1 LLSGKFRLY
10 PVFFDPESD
19 PEVDPK
25 NDLEKG
31 AAVMGK
37 LTDTKIR
44 NAKVTGDTL
53 LADGGGLA
61 LRVYP
66 KQNGTAKVW
75 VFRYLHPATGK
86 QQRVSLGDYPALSL
100 AEARKKAGAMKL
112 ELGNKIDP
120 KRAQAA
126 KRQENAEALD
136 MQKVFETWLEH
147 LRVGGTVSEKWVDR
161 HSDRWRLHLKSRLGE
176 LLARDVTRA
185 HLAGALDAMTRKGIK
200 EETRKA
206 LTTLN
211 LMLDYAVNRHLV
223 EQNPARVLK
232 PKDFAAS
239 AARSRDRAL
248 NLGELRQVWAALDK
262 ALDSGSR
269 LSPVTVAALKVLIL
283 TGARREEVAR
293 MEWAELDLD
302 AAVWTLPDARTKN
315 RRGHTVYLS
324 PLAVEI
330 LRRLEPL
337 SGTCPYVFESSRRN
351 LDVPERG
358 QSMHPDTLSRTIYR
372 LRGDE
377 DKAKGK
383 SKGKNAVAQAGREPS
398 PLADLEHFTVHD
410 LRRSAATAW
419 GEYLKIPPHIIER
432 MLNHLPED
440 KLVATYQRAVYADEQ
455 RKAWGAWGALVEQQV
470 AREPGNVIPMSAGSA
485 KRA

>member
-1 LLSGKFRLY
+1 
-10 PVFFDPESD
+10 
-19 PEVDPK
+19 
-25 NDLEKG
+25 
-31 AAVMGK
+31 MGK

-66 KQNGTAKVW
+66 KQNGIAKVW
-75 VFRYLHPATGK
+75 VFRYLHPTTGK
-86 QQRVSLGDYPALSL
+86 QTRISLGDYPALSL
-100 AEARKKAGAMKL
+100 AAAREKAGEMKL
-112 ELGNKIDP
+112 ELKHGVDP

-126 KRQENAEALD
+126 RRQENAEAAT
-136 MQKVFETWLEH
+136 MQKIFETWLEH
-147 LRVGGTVSEKWVDR
+147 LRVGGTVSDKWISR
-161 HSDRWRLHLKSRLGE
+161 HEDRWRLHLKSNLGE
-176 LLARDVTRA
+176 LLARDVTRG
-185 HLAGALDAMTRKGIK
+185 HLAAALDAMTRKGIK

-223 EQNPARVLK
+223 EQNPARLLK

-248 NLGELRQVWAALDK
+248 NLYELRQVWAALDQ
-262 ALDSGSR
+262 ALDNGSR

-302 AAVWTLPDARTKN
+302 ASVWTLPDARTKN

-324 PLAVEI
+324 ELAVEV
-330 LRRLEPL
+330 LWGLEPL
-337 SGTCPYVFESSRRN
+337 SGTGPYVFESSRRN
-351 LDVPERG
+351 LDTPEQA

-377 DKAKGK
+377 DKAKGMG
-383 SKGKNAVAQAGREPS
+383 KGGKAVAQADIEPA

-419 GEYLKIPPHIIER
+419 GEYLKTPPHIIER

-455 RKAWGAWGALVEQQV
+455 REAWEAWGALVEQQV
-470 AREPGNVIPMSAGSA
+470 ARDPGNVISMSASSV

>member
-1 LLSGKFRLY
+1 
-10 PVFFDPESD
+10 
-19 PEVDPK
+19 
-25 NDLEKG
+25 
-31 AAVMGK
+31 MGK
-37 LTDTKIR
+37 LTDIKVR
-44 NAKVTGDTL
+44 KAKAKEDTHISDGD
-53 LADGGGLA
+53 GLA

-66 KQNGTAKVW
+66 KRGITVKTW
-75 VFRYLHPATGK
+75 IFRYRQPGTGK
-86 QQRVSLGDYPALSL
+86 QTKLPLGDYPALTLADARQAARAARQQL
-100 AEARKKAGAMKL
+100 AEG
-112 ELGNKIDP
+112 IDP
-120 KRAQAA
+120 KRAHAA
-126 KRQENAEALD
+126 KRQENAEAAT
-136 MQKVFETWLEH
+136 MQTAFESWIDQ
-147 LRVGGTVSEKWVDR
+147 LRVGGTVSEKWTDR

-176 LLARDVTRA
+176 MLARDVTRG

-211 LMLDYAVNRHLV
+211 LMLDYAVNRQLI
-223 EQNPARVLK
+223 EQNPARLLK

-239 AARSRDRAL
+239 AARPRDRAL

-302 AAVWTLPDARTKN
+302 AGVWVLPEVRTKN

-330 LRRLEPL
+330 LRGLEPL
-337 SGTCPYVFESSRRN
+337 SGTGPYVFESSRRN
-351 LDVPERG
+351 LDAPEQAR
-358 QSMHPDTLSRTIYR
+358 SMHPDTLSRTIYR

-383 SKGKNAVAQAGREPS
+383 GKKAVAQADREPA
-398 PLADLEHFTVHD
+398 PLANLEHFTVHD

-419 GEYLKIPPHIIER
+419 GEYLKTPPHIIER

-455 RKAWGAWGALVEQQV
+455 RKAWEAWGALVERQV
-470 AREPGNVIPMSAGSA
+470 AREPGNVISMSVSSA

>member
-1 LLSGKFRLY
+1 
-10 PVFFDPESD
+10 
-19 PEVDPK
+19 
-25 NDLEKG
+25 
-31 AAVMGK
+31 MGK

-66 KQNGTAKVW
+66 KQNGTAKTW
-75 VFRYLHPATGK
+75 VFRYLHPATRK
-86 QQRVSLGDYPALSL
+86 QKRVSLGDYPALSL
-100 AEARKKAGAMKL
+100 AEAREKAGMMKL
-112 ELGNKIDP
+112 ELRNKIDP

-126 KRQENAEALD
+126 MRRENAEALD
-136 MQKVFETWLEH
+136 MQKLFETWLEH
-147 LRVGGTVSEKWVDR
+147 LRIGGTVSAKWINR
-161 HSDRWRLHLKSRLGE
+161 HSDRWRLHLKRHLGE
-176 LLARDVTRA
+176 LLARDVTRG

-223 EQNPARVLK
+223 EQNPARLLK

-239 AARSRDRAL
+239 AARSRDRSL
-248 NLGELRQVWAALDK
+248 SLVELRQVWSALDQ

-293 MEWAELDLD
+293 MEWAELDLQ
-302 AAVWTLPDARTKN
+302 AGVWTLPEARTKN

-324 PLAVEI
+324 ALAVEV
-330 LRRLEPL
+330 LQGLQSL
-337 SGTCPYVFESSRRN
+337 SGASPYVFESVRQN
-351 LDVPERG
+351 RG
-358 QSMHPDTLSRTIYR
+358 VAVLSQSMHPDTLSRTIYR

-377 DKAKGK
+377 DKPKGK
-383 SKGKNAVAQAGREPS
+383 SKGKKAVAHADKEPA
-398 PLADLEHFTVHD
+398 PLADLAHFTVHD

-419 GEYLKIPPHIIER
+419 GEYLKTPPHIIER

-440 KLVATYQRAVYADEQ
+440 KLVATYQRAVYADEP
-455 RKAWGAWGALVEQQV
+455 RVAWEGWGALVEQQV
-470 AREPGNVIPMSAGSA
+470 AREPGNVISMSASVA
-485 KRA
+485 KQA

>member
-1 LLSGKFRLY
+1 
-10 PVFFDPESD
+10 
-19 PEVDPK
+19 
-25 NDLEKG
+25 
-31 AAVMGK
+31 MGK

-66 KQNGTAKVW
+66 KRSGTAKTW

-86 QQRVSLGDYPALSL
+86 QTRVSLGDYPALSL
-100 AEARKKAGAMKL
+100 ADAREKAGKMKL
-112 ELGNKIDP
+112 ELRNKIDP

-136 MQKVFETWLEH
+136 MQQIFEMWLEH
-147 LRVGGTVSEKWVDR
+147 LRIGGTVTEKWIDR

-176 LLARDVTRA
+176 LLARDVNRG
-185 HLAGALDAMTRKGIK
+185 HLAGALDAMTRKDIK

-223 EQNPARVLK
+223 EQNPARLLK

-248 NLGELRQVWAALDK
+248 ALGELRKVWGALDQ

-269 LSPVTVAALKVLIL
+269 LSPVTVAALKVLVL

-302 AAVWTLPDARTKN
+302 EGVWTLPEMRTKN

-324 PLAVEI
+324 ALAVEI
-330 LRRLEPL
+330 LRGLSPL
-337 SGTCPYVFESSRRN
+337 SGNGFYVFESSRKNR
-351 LDVPERG
+351 DAHDHS

-377 DKAKGK
+377 DNSKGK
-383 SKGKNAVAQAGREPS
+383 SKGKKAVAQADSEPA
-398 PLADLEHFTVHD
+398 PLAEMEHFTVHD

-419 GEYLKIPPHIIER
+419 GEYLKTPPHIIER

-455 RKAWGAWGALVEQQV
+455 RTAWEAWGALVEQQI
-470 AREPGNVIPMSAGSA
+470 AREPGNVVSMTARKA